1 MTSIGDNYIT
11 IGGSSPIEGEGVD
24 YFFTQG
30 FEWEAQK
37 GNYYHN
43 GEYFSINV
51 LKDEGSLM
59 PISEEEAR
67 AWQEANND
75 DGFLSEL
82 ERTIG
87 MLLGE
92 DSSQA
97 LMASAAALTLATI
110 F

>member
-1 MTSIGDNYIT
+1 
-11 IGGSSPIEGEGVD
+11 
-24 YFFTQG
+24 
-30 FEWEAQK
+30 
-37 GNYYHN
+37 
-43 GEYFSINV
+43 
-51 LKDEGSLM
+51 M
-59 PISEEEAR
+59 PVSEEEAR
-67 AWQEANND
+67 AWQEANID

-97 LMASAAALTLATI
+97 LMASAAALALATL